1 MIVDFLVGFI
11 HGALSTTAIW
21 VVFFIVL
28 GIIKFFK
35 RKNADKTESQ
45 RYTTK

>member
-1 MIVDFLVGFI
+1 MKEFLLGLI
-11 HGALSTTAIW
+11 SGALSTAAIW
-21 VVFFIVL
+21 AVFFIVL
-28 GIIKFFK
+28 GIIELFK